1 MILAV
6 ETYRNRSIGT
16 ILRCASAFGATCII
30 VVGSPLYSTHG
41 AHGAQNH
48 IDVIHFYYWHECL
61 AYCREKDCAIYSI
74 SPAILTS
81 ECNSGAIV
89 STSVDTF
96 QFSFAEACFLV
107 GERDGLTQEQLSI
120 SDFILHVE
128 IPRID
133 FSDKVAYDTKVAIC
147 LNSYAVG
154 ANIVPRSHENEKHV
168 LGEVDFRRAKTI
180 KVGRN
185 NARKQKSPTTR
196 WKTDCPPFFY
206 QPGLLT
212 C

>member
-6 ETYRNRSIGT
+6 ETYRHRSIGT

-61 AYCREKDCAIYSI
+61 SYCRERNCSIYGI
-74 SPAILTS
+74 SPSIIYG
-81 ECNSGAIV
+81 GAETGAKR
-89 STSVDTF
+89 SSSVDTHKF
-96 QFSFAEACFLV
+96 NCSDACFIV
-107 GERDGLTQEQLSI
+107 GEREGLTGEQISI
-120 SDFILHVE
+120 SDVVLHVE
-128 IPRID
+128 IPRSE
-133 FSDKVAYDTKVAIC
+133 FADKVAYDAKVAIC

-154 ANIVPRSHENEKHV
+154 ANIAPRSHENEKHV

-180 KVGRN
+180 KVGRD
-185 NARKQKSPTTR
+185 NARKR
-196 WKTDCPPFFY
+196 EMEVNAGAALDDNED
-206 QPGLLT
+206 GLCSLFE
-212 C
+212 